1 MEDFVPAGDL
11 ECQATVRR
19 YGASDPVSTVADLC
33 DADGSQGS
41 QNPLESDGTRMER
54 SGDDNREKGF
64 GSKRRGP
71 ASTVADLC
79 GTDGK

>member
-1 MEDFVPAGDL
+1 VPAGDL

-41 QNPLESDGTRMER
+41 HNPPETDGTRRGRLE
-54 SGDDNREKGF
+54 GGNR
-64 GSKRRGP
+64 
-71 ASTVADLC
+71 
-79 GTDGK
+79 